1 MLEAEWNTEFMAL
14 RMVRLVAAYHVT
26 FANAMKTLCQSNK
39 TQNGLAQWPDAIF
52 NEHPNSKCTYSAQVM
67 LDLATNACG

>member
-1 MLEAEWNTEFMAL
+1 MAL

-26 FANAMKTLCQSNK
+26 FANAMKTMGSRSCQTNK